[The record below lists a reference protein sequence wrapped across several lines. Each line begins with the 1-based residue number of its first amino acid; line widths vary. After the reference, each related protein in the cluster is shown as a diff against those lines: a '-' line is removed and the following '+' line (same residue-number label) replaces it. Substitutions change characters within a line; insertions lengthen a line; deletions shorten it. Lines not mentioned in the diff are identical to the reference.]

1 MMDPMSDDPQ
11 WLYRQMI
18 DAMAVTCVTGEGQVS
33 AERVRVGV
41 WNANA
46 HEIEDVDPTQQ
57 AMNDL
62 IAGLTVDQRTT
73 LAAIVADEFSSGIY
87 HALQVLHAARLTPFE
102 EGYDGT
108 PGDDFLGRLEGWDW
122 PES

>member
-1 MMDPMSDDPQ
+1 MTEDAQ

-18 DAMAVTCVTGEGQVS
+18 DAMAVTCLRGEGQVS

-41 WNANA
+41 WNVNA

-62 IAGLTVDQRTT
+62 IAGLSAEQRTT
-73 LAAIVADEFSSGIY
+73 LAAVVAEEFSSGMF
-87 HALQVLHAARLTPFE
+87 HALRVLHAARCAPFE
-102 EGYDGT
+102 DGYDGT
-108 PGDDFLGRLEGWDW
+108 PGDDFLGRLEGWEW
-122 PES
+122 PRG